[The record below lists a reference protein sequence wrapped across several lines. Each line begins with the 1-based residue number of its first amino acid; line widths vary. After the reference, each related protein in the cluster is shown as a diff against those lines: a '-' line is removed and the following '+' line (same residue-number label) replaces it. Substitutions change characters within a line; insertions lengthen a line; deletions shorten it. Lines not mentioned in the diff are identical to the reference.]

1 MKDRDSQLI
10 WESLQENNTP
20 VEERPPEFF
29 ETYSLVE
36 LAKIL
41 EEGLNPEIEDHEHAL
56 YEAKRRLATEAVD
69 MQLMK
74 RVPNPL
80 PSPPPSPLASDAT
93 QL

>member
-10 WESLQENNTP
+10 WESMQENNIS
-20 VEERPPEFF
+20 VGERPLEFF

-41 EEGLNPEIEDHEHAL
+41 EEGLNPKIEDHKHAL
-56 YEAKRRLATEAVD
+56 YDAKRRLATEAVD

-74 RVPNPL
+74 REPKPP
-80 PSPPPSPLASDAT
+80 PSPPSPPLASDAT